1 MPQPQTTALV
11 SQSLH
16 VSRFGTYATAAGG
29 DQDLALRLYRWNLD
43 LASAFHSSLGLTEV
57 FLRNA
62 IDAQLRIWNAAQPK
76 LGGGFHQADWLLDPA
91 RPLNSMTT
99 GVRKTA
105 TSNATKARAA
115 RPPWHPR
122 KNTPINH
129 DDVLA
134 QLTFGVFARLMPTQ
148 DTSDK
153 HYTGLQVLWSQALV
167 HAFPA
172 AQNDP
177 DGVTVADRV
186 ARLHALRNRV
196 AHMEPLL
203 EVNATARFRDMVRL
217 IGTIDPALQ
226 GWFSGVS
233 RVREVDR
240 ERPTP

>member
-1 MPQPQTTALV
+1 MPQPQTTVLV

-16 VSRFGTYATAAGG
+16 VSRFGTYSTAAGG

-62 IDAQLRIWNAAQPK
+62 IDAQLRIWNAAQSK
-76 LGGGFHQADWLLDPA
+76 IGGGFHQPEWLLDPA

-99 GVRKTA
+99 AARKTA
-105 TSNATKARAA
+105 MSNATKARAA

-122 KNTPINH
+122 KKAPINH

-134 QLTFGVFARLMPTQ
+134 QLTFGVFARLLPTQ
-148 DTSDK
+148 DTNDK
-153 HYTGLQVLWSQALV
+153 HYTGRKVLWSQGLV
-167 HAFPA
+167 NAFPA

-177 DGVTVADRV
+177 DGSTVSDRV

-203 EVNATARFRDMVRL
+203 EVNATGRFRDMVRL
-217 IGTIDPALQ
+217 IGTIDPELQ
-226 GWFSGVS
+226 G
-233 RVREVDR
+233 
-240 ERPTP
+240 